1 MKDKYPQIVF
11 GKNKFYFNSENLEF
25 CCEDIYLEKNLNIS
39 NENYVED
46 EPIFLVEL
54 TGGAIAL
61 AKNQKIKLFK

>member
-1 MKDKYPQIVF
+1 M
-11 GKNKFYFNSENLEF
+11 EF
-25 CCEDIYLEKNLNIS
+25 CSEDIYIKNNLEKNINNS

-54 TGGAIAL
+54 TGGAIVL